1 MWNFLHCHPVMCL
14 ECKVH
19 TKFSVYWKVA
29 ARLRQNT
36 VNLLHLKYLLQ
47 LRTRVQWS
55 NPPLQIGVIV
65 PVGRFGLL
73 LQSIWCPRCAGIY
86 SYIHPACSSRCNR
99 HFCQENYRFSDGK
112 NRNSQSFGCDSARMC
127 WEWSTPCRVS
137 LQLLLELL
145 LLTGCLLCEQENVAM
160 EFMEVFVVVS
170 MATGLSK
177 ELNGREASV
186 NGNHWRPLYLS
197 VKFLEIDMCLHM

>member
-29 ARLRQNT
+29 ALLMQNT

-112 NRNSQSFGCDSARMC
+112 TETLSHLDATLQECAGSGARLAEFHSNSSSNSCC
-127 WEWSTPCRVS
+127 WRAVCCVSRKMWPWSLWRC
-137 LQLLLELL
+137 LLLYPW
-145 LLTGCLLCEQENVAM
+145 QQ
-160 EFMEVFVVVS
+160 VS
-170 MATGLSK
+170 QKNWTA
-177 ELNGREASV
+177 E
-186 NGNHWRPLYLS
+186 RPLWTGTTDVLFIYL
-197 VKFLEIDMCLHM
+197 